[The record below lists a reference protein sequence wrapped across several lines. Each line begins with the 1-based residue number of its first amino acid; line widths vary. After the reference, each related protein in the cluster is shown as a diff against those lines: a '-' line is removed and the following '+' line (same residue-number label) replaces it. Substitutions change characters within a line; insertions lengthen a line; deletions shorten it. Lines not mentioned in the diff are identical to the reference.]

1 MRREKKR
8 QHAELVRRYAY
19 TELDQHA
26 RRKTADADM
35 EWLSSPGV
43 CKKLREAFATY
54 QETREFTREPLDPK
68 AVVAE
73 IRLTVQYFAQAKL
86 WPDWLLYPKDG
97 RVRCLPDAYDAD
109 EDFGNENWEALVNL
123 MNLSSVVHFLG
134 GQAVFN
140 ARANA
145 EYGDR
150 VNRSSV
156 GNYNFRGN
164 VLERL
169 LLHLVQRSKE
179 EALRVS
185 AWLASGS
192 CS

>member
-1 MRREKKR
+1 M
-8 QHAELVRRYAY
+8 VRRYAY

-26 RRKTADADM
+26 RRQHAAADM
-35 EWLSSPGV
+35 QWLSSPDV
-43 CKKLREAFATY
+43 CDKLLDAFATY
-54 QETREFTREPLDPK
+54 HMTSQFTRESLDPK

-73 IRLTVQYFAQAKL
+73 IRLSVQYFAQVKL
-86 WPDWLLYPKDG
+86 WPDLVLYPNGK
-97 RVRCLPDAYDAD
+97 RVRSLPDVHDAY

-123 MNLSSVVHFLG
+123 MNLSSIVHSLG

-140 ARANA
+140 APANA

-169 LLHLVQRSKE
+169 LPHLLQRSKE

>member
-1 MRREKKR
+1 MRLEKKR

-26 RRKTADADM
+26 RNKIAEADM
-35 EWLSSPGV
+35 QWLSPPRV
-43 CKKLREAFATY
+43 CRKLWEAFETY
-54 QETREFTREPLDPK
+54 QNTSEFTREPLDVK

-73 IRLTVQYFAQAKL
+73 VRLTVQYFAQEKL
-86 WPDWLLYPKDG
+86 WPDWVLYPNDRHVKSMPDDY
-97 RVRCLPDAYDAD
+97 DAY

-123 MNLSSVVHFLG
+123 MNLSSVIQFVC

-169 LLHLVQRSKE
+169 LRHLITAAKQ
-179 EALRVS
+179 
-185 AWLASGS
+185 G
-192 CS
+192 

>member
-1 MRREKKR
+1 M
-8 QHAELVRRYAY
+8 RRYAY

-26 RRKTADADM
+26 RRKIAEADM

-86 WPDWLLYPKDG
+86 WPDWLLYPNDG
-97 RVRCLPDAYDAD
+97 RVRCLQYDAY
-109 EDFGNENWEALVNL
+109 EDFGNENWEALMNL
-123 MNLSSVVHFLG
+123 MNLSSVIHSRC
-134 GQAVFN
+134 GQAALN
-140 ARANA
+140 SHANA

-150 VNRSSV
+150 VNKSSV

-169 LLHLVQRSKE
+169 LPYLLRRRKQ
-179 EALRVS
+179 EAFRVS
-185 AWLASGS
+185 ALHASGS
-192 CS
+192 RS

>member
-26 RRKTADADM
+26 RRKIAEADM
-35 EWLSSPGV
+35 QWLSSPGV
-43 CKKLREAFATY
+43 CEKLREAFATF
-54 QETREFTREPLDPK
+54 QETSEFTRERLDPK

-86 WPDWLLYPKDG
+86 WPDWVLYPNDR
-97 RVRCLPDAYDAD
+97 RVRSLPDDYDAY

-123 MNLSSVVHFLG
+123 MNLTSVVHSLC
-134 GQAVFN
+134 GQAVLN
-140 ARANA
+140 APANA

-150 VNRSSV
+150 VNKSSV

-169 LLHLVQRSKE
+169 LPYFLRRSKQ
-179 EALRVS
+179 EAFRVS
-185 AWLASGS
+185 ALHASGS
-192 CS
+192 RS

>member
-26 RRKTADADM
+26 RRKIAEADV
-35 EWLSSPGV
+35 ECLSSPGV

-86 WPDWLLYPKDG
+86 WPDWVLYPNDR
-97 RVRCLPDAYDAD
+97 RVRSLPDEHDAY

-123 MNLSSVVHFLG
+123 MNISSVVHSLG

-140 ARANA
+140 ALANA

-169 LLHLVQRSKE
+169 LLHLLQRSNE
-179 EALRVS
+179 EGLRVS
-185 AWLASGS
+185 ELLASRS